1 MKVGDLVKCSPVM
14 GTGTEIGL
22 IVERTVDWSLVVW
35 RVLLKGKT
43 YPFHADRLEVISE
56 SR

>member
-1 MKVGDLVKCSPVM
+1 LKVGDLVKCSPVM